1 MGDKKPKSQA
11 QIDRIDRVMR
21 YANLIEK
28 QAGKAVRPFRAD
40 GYVNLLNRYG
50 TSKDTSEHYQFAPE
64 PAVPDDVL
72 SMFYEGNGLFS
83 KIIDTPAE
91 EAVKHGFS
99 LADVTDQTVLDF
111 CYSALDEL
119 DWEET
124 AMTAIKWA
132 RLFGG
137 SIAVMLINDGR
148 GIDEPLDW
156 SNIQSI
162 DDIRIYD
169 RSLITP
175 DYSSMFS
182 YDPQD
187 PFRTRGSRLGM
198 PEYYTVFSRYGNF
211 TVHDSRCLVFQ
222 NGVLPENCTNSV
234 YQLWGMPEYVRIHR
248 AIRDAELAHASG
260 PKMLDKSVQ
269 AIYKMKNLAME
280 LATEEG
286 EDRVLKRLQVID
298 MARGM
303 LNSIAIDAEGE
314 DYDFKSFQLAGVA
327 DVIDAACNYLSA
339 LTSIPQT
346 ILFGRSPAGM
356 NATGESDMENFYNYV
371 ERIQKRMLRGN
382 LRYLLSVVFQAGV
395 STGEIGEVPKINVN
409 FNPLWSMSDN
419 EQADLE
425 QKKAQTQQ
433 TKAQTAQLYVD
444 MGAIDPTEVR
454 KKLADSQ
461 EFDVENMLDGT
472 EDDEDLFAEMAE
484 QIKAAEAENEEP
496 SETVTENGVV
506 AEGNSPDS
514 APAATKLPQDMT
526 EEELAEAEQSP
537 ENADNADDIHL
548 PPDEGKPFSVG
559 VIVVSD
565 GRILTGKRH
574 NDFGYGLICG
584 PGGHGEKGETPEQA
598 AFRETEEEFEIS
610 PKELIPL
617 GVGPAES
624 DTGLQPYI
632 FLCQD
637 YEGEISCVDLE
648 MTAPT
653 FRSLEELELLSPSLF
668 QPFADSLTL
677 LKEILCGVEP
687 PEDNNQVDG
696 GPGSGNH
703 NHKGVEGQI
712 GGSAKNGGKNNLKG
726 KSVDEAR
733 KELSK
738 CGKGSK
744 LKIKMYDENSGRELT
759 NTLELDE
766 DGFWVSP
773 NGDLGFT
780 EEDMAYTIASSD
792 TVEASL
798 DVKATGDRVKPEG
811 FEDRMGLYVGGG
823 YGPTEILESDDVEF
837 IKMNSQ
843 PIDKPMYRVEESRFT
858 AADLADVGQEF
869 SFQGDIRSFT
879 RSSKVTNSMLDE
891 NSDEYAYVEEPV
903 VFKTVGT
910 TMQFDVTPYAA
921 AYKTAQEES
930 FVGGR
935 FKVVSK
941 STYVTPQGEE
951 LPMIE
956 IEQIGGASNGDSIG
970 SGNSVQNADVF
981 ASCMC

>member
-1 MGDKKPKSQA
+1 METKKKPRSQA

-21 YANLIEK
+21 YADLIQK
-28 QAGKAVRPFRAD
+28 QTGKAVRPFRAD

-91 EAVKHGFS
+91 EAVKHGFT

-111 CYSALDEL
+111 CYNALDEL

-162 DDIRIYD
+162 DDIRVYD

-211 TVHDSRCLVFQ
+211 TVHDSRCLVFK

-298 MARGM
+298 TARGM

-346 ILFGRSPAGM
+346 TLFGRSPAGM
-356 NATGESDMENFYNYV
+356 NATGKSDMENFYNYV
-371 ERIQKRMLRGN
+371 QRIQKRMLRGN
-382 LRYLLSVVFQAGV
+382 LRYLLSVLFQAGMA
-395 STGEIGEVPKINVN
+395 TGEISEIPNININ

-419 EQADLE
+419 EQADLD

-444 MGAIDPTEVR
+444 MGVIDPTEVR
-454 KKLADSQ
+454 KKLAESQ

-484 QIKAAEAENEEP
+484 QIKAAEAEGEEP
-496 SETVTENGVV
+496 TEIKTENSVIE
-506 AEGNSPDS
+506 EGNSPDS

-526 EEELAEAEQSP
+526 EEELAEAEHSP
-537 ENADNADDIHL
+537 ENTDNAEDIHL
-548 PPDEGKPFSVG
+548 PPDEGKTFSVG

-584 PGGHGEKGETPEQA
+584 PGGHGEEGETPEQA
-598 AFRETEEEFEIS
+598 AFRETEEEFGIS

-617 GVGPAES
+617 GMGPTES

-637 YEGEISCVDLE
+637 FEGEPLCVDLE

-677 LKEILCGVEP
+677 LKEVLCGVESS
-687 PEDNNQVDG
+687 EKNKISQNDDNLRNPLDKSTNTSIIYNIITSLSQDEG
-696 GPGSGNH
+696 NSNSGNH
-703 NHKGVEGQI
+703 GHNGVPGQV
-712 GGSAKNGGKNNLKG
+712 GGSAPKASPRGENPKCKGFENTRKLKAHTKKHLAEYGDMTEEQYVEHAKEFLAQPCSDTIDGYMTESGEIVRFDRTTGEYAKGVPGGKLTTCYFAKRNKKTGKVNL
-726 KSVDEAR
+726 
-733 KELSK
+733 ELANRYFD
-738 CGKGSK
+738 
-744 LKIKMYDENSGRELT
+744 KIKAEEGVEDEQ
-759 NTLELDE
+759 
-766 DGFWVSP
+766 
-773 NGDLGFT
+773 
-780 EEDMAYTIASSD
+780 
-792 TVEASL
+792 EA
-798 DVKATGDRVKPEG
+798 
-811 FEDRMGLYVGGG
+811 
-823 YGPTEILESDDVEF
+823 
-837 IKMNSQ
+837 
-843 PIDKPMYRVEESRFT
+843 
-858 AADLADVGQEF
+858 
-869 SFQGDIRSFT
+869 
-879 RSSKVTNSMLDE
+879 
-891 NSDEYAYVEEPV
+891 
-903 VFKTVGT
+903 
-910 TMQFDVTPYAA
+910 
-921 AYKTAQEES
+921 
-930 FVGGR
+930 
-935 FKVVSK
+935 
-941 STYVTPQGEE
+941 
-951 LPMIE
+951 
-956 IEQIGGASNGDSIG
+956 
-970 SGNSVQNADVF
+970 
-981 ASCMC
+981 

>member
-1 MGDKKPKSQA
+1 MGDRKKPKSQA

-21 YANLIEK
+21 YADLIQK
-28 QAGKAVRPFRAD
+28 QTGKAVRPFRAD

-91 EAVKHGFS
+91 EAVKHGFT

-260 PKMLDKSVQ
+260 SKMLDKSVQ

-346 ILFGRSPAGM
+346 TLFGRSPAGM

-371 ERIQKRMLRGN
+371 ERIQKCMLRGN

-395 STGEIGEVPKINVN
+395 STGEIGEVPKISIN

-425 QKKAQTQQ
+425 QKRAQVQQ
-433 TKAQTAQLYVD
+433 TKAQTAQIYVD

-484 QIKAAEAENEEP
+484 QIRAPEAENEEP
-496 SETVTENGVV
+496 TETETENGVV
-506 AEGNSPDS
+506 EEGNSPDS

-537 ENADNADDIHL
+537 ENTDNAEDIHL
-548 PPDEGKPFSVG
+548 LPDEGKPFSVG

-598 AFRETEEEFEIS
+598 AFRETEEEFGIS
-610 PKELIPL
+610 PRELIPL
-617 GVGPAES
+617 GMGPIES
-624 DTGLQPYI
+624 DTGLQPYV

-637 YEGEISCVDLE
+637 FEGEPTCVDLE

-653 FRSLEELELLSPSLF
+653 FRSLEELDLLSPSLF

-677 LKEILCGVEP
+677 LKECLSEP
-687 PEDNNQVDG
+687 SSDDFSANSIDKSTESDIIDSDLATDEGNSK
-696 GPGSGNH
+696 SGNK
-703 NHKGVEGQI
+703 NHKGRPGHR
-712 GGSAKNGGKNNLKG
+712 GGSLPSGTTEQLKDALDGGAISKTLNKSRQSKHTKGSPKYNKAVADGKKVSVITLSDEEVQKVIEQHSGKGHIYTRNGHFKETFEHSSPLGVYVSESGEEAETSRGTIHYSKDGSHLVPARPKKGGK
-726 KSVDEAR
+726 E
-733 KELSK
+733 
-738 CGKGSK
+738 
-744 LKIKMYDENSGRELT
+744 
-759 NTLELDE
+759 
-766 DGFWVSP
+766 
-773 NGDLGFT
+773 
-780 EEDMAYTIASSD
+780 
-792 TVEASL
+792 
-798 DVKATGDRVKPEG
+798 
-811 FEDRMGLYVGGG
+811 
-823 YGPTEILESDDVEF
+823 
-837 IKMNSQ
+837 
-843 PIDKPMYRVEESRFT
+843 
-858 AADLADVGQEF
+858 
-869 SFQGDIRSFT
+869 
-879 RSSKVTNSMLDE
+879 
-891 NSDEYAYVEEPV
+891 
-903 VFKTVGT
+903 
-910 TMQFDVTPYAA
+910 
-921 AYKTAQEES
+921 
-930 FVGGR
+930 
-935 FKVVSK
+935 
-941 STYVTPQGEE
+941 
-951 LPMIE
+951 
-956 IEQIGGASNGDSIG
+956 
-970 SGNSVQNADVF
+970 
-981 ASCMC
+981 